1 MLGNSPLYAA
11 VDLGSNSFHM
21 LIVRNI
27 EGAIRSISKVKRKV
41 RLAAGLDDNNV
52 LSEEAMQRAFD
63 CLRLFAE
70 QLENVP
76 SENIRIVGTATLR
89 LAKNSDEFLLR
100 AEKIL
105 NQPIEIIS
113 GECEGRL
120 IYYGVLSTTYGEGNS
135 LVVDIGGASTEIV
148 IGIAQDIKILHS
160 TQMGCVTWR
169 KRFFSDDLITIEHYK
184 NAINTAKEILK
195 PYAFEYLKEG
205 FINCFGA
212 SGTIQALK
220 EINNA
225 QGKSEIVTYKELLEL
240 KDLTIKC
247 GSFAKLSIKG
257 LPQEQLTVFPSGLS
271 ILIAIFESL
280 KVSSMSL
287 AGGALRE
294 GLIYSLLKNS
304 FNIKDIRN
312 QTIES
317 IISRYQIDKEQAKRV
332 LFIANK
338 VFDSVKNEWGID
350 DLISN
355 IILSAAS
362 LLNELGL
369 CIEYKKASQHAAY
382 IINNIEMP
390 GYTISQ
396 KILISALLYNQKD
409 VMNLELLKEQ
419 NTVSYEHAIKLARL
433 LRIAII
439 FAHSRNDDIYKDD
452 LHFIPQGNCGLLISL
467 PFRWLDTHYL
477 RATEL
482 KEEIL
487 YQKQN
492 DWHIE
497 LQEQYA

>member
-1 MLGNSPLYAA
+1 
-11 VDLGSNSFHM
+11 
-21 LIVRNI
+21 
-27 EGAIRSISKVKRKV
+27 
-41 RLAAGLDDNNV
+41 
-52 LSEEAMQRAFD
+52 
-63 CLRLFAE
+63 
-70 QLENVP
+70 
-76 SENIRIVGTATLR
+76 
-89 LAKNSDEFLLR
+89 
-100 AEKIL
+100 
-105 NQPIEIIS
+105 
-113 GECEGRL
+113 
-120 IYYGVLSTTYGEGNS
+120 
-135 LVVDIGGASTEIV
+135 
-148 IGIAQDIKILHS
+148 
-160 TQMGCVTWR
+160 
-169 KRFFSDDLITIEHYK
+169 
-184 NAINTAKEILK
+184 
-195 PYAFEYLKEG
+195 
-205 FINCFGA
+205 
-212 SGTIQALK
+212 
-220 EINNA
+220 
-225 QGKSEIVTYKELLEL
+225 
-240 KDLTIKC
+240 
-247 GSFAKLSIKG
+247 

-317 IISRYQIDKEQAKRV
+317 IISRYQIDKEQAQRV

-492 DWHIE
+492 DWQIE